1 MLPDVLSA
9 VLRGLSFIAM
19 AQAVGA
25 VLFLLLFESGLG
37 KSRFRIHRAARS
49 ALVWGL
55 ILVPVQFLLE
65 AARMSGSLSGLMNWD
80 LQAFSLS
87 TVVAKV
93 AGVRVVG
100 LVALAVALQASGRYR
115 GVAAVAGVILI
126 TGSFA
131 LMGHTTMRS
140 VGWLL
145 APAIVLHVL
154 IAAFWFGSLRP
165 LILVVQNESSL
176 EAARVVEQFSRI
188 AVVAVPL
195 ILLAGLLMTIRLLPE
210 WQAISSPYGLG
221 LLGKML
227 AFAVLMGLAAL
238 NKWRLGPVLAR
249 GGDAVA
255 RRFCM
260 AAAVEWLIIALVL
273 LGTAML
279 TTFLSPSG

>member
-9 VLRGLSFIAM
+9 VLRGLSFVAM

-37 KSRFRIHRAARS
+37 KSRFRIRRAARS

-55 ILVPVQFLLE
+55 VLVPAQFLLE
-65 AARMSGSLSGLMNWD
+65 AARMSGSLSGLVNWD
-80 LQAFSLS
+80 LQVFSLS

-100 LVALAVALQASGRYR
+100 LIALVVALQASGVFR
-115 GVAAVAGVILI
+115 GTATVAGVVLI
-126 TGSFA
+126 TVSFA
-131 LMGHTTMRS
+131 LMGHTTMPS

-154 IAAFWFGSLRP
+154 IVAFWFGSLRP

-176 EAARVVEQFSRI
+176 EAARVVEQFSRM

-195 ILLAGLLMTIRLLPE
+195 IFLAGLLMTIRLLPD
-210 WQAISSPYGLG
+210 WQAISSPYGFG

-238 NKWRLGPVLAR
+238 NKWRLGPALAR

-255 RRFCM
+255 RRFRL
-260 AAAVEWLIIALVL
+260 AAAVEWLIITLVL
-273 LGTAML
+273 FGTAML

>member
-1 MLPDVLSA
+1 MLPDVLSS
-9 VLRGLSFIAM
+9 VFRGLSFVAI
-19 AQAVGA
+19 AQAAGA
-25 VLFLLLFESGLG
+25 VLFLLLFEAGLG
-37 KSRFRIHRAARS
+37 KSRFPIRRAAWA

-55 ILVPVQFLLE
+55 VLVPAQLLQE
-65 AARMSGSLSGLMNWD
+65 AARMSGSLAGLVDWD
-80 LQAFSLS
+80 LQAFALS

-93 AGVRVVG
+93 AGIRVLG
-100 LVALAVALQASGRYR
+100 LSSLAVALQVSGRLR
-115 GVAAVAGVILI
+115 GTTAVAGVVLI
-126 TGSFA
+126 TVSFA
-131 LMGHTTMRS
+131 LMGHTTMPS
-140 VGWLL
+140 VGWIL

-154 IAAFWFGSLRP
+154 IVTFWFGSLRP
-165 LILVVQNESSL
+165 LIQVVQNESSPV
-176 EAARVVEQFSRI
+176 AARVVEQFSRI

-195 ILLAGLLMTIRLLPE
+195 IFLVGLLMTIRLLPE

-238 NKWRLGPVLAR
+238 NKWRLGPALAR

-255 RRFCM
+255 RRFRV